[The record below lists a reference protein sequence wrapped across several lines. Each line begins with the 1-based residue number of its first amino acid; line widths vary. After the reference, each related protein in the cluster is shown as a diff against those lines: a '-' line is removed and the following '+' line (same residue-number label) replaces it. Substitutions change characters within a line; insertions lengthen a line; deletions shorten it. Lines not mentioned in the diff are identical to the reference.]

1 MQKYQVFINEHK
13 LELQGVLKRN
23 QQSGNVLEVIDATL
37 EEVKCLINWL
47 FEEGVSAFNVQVVV
61 NEPELLWKEFQ
72 QLFVLI
78 EAAGGLVAN
87 KKGEL
92 LFIHRLGKW
101 DLPKGKMESGESPIE
116 SALRE
121 VEEECGITQ
130 LTAKESF
137 GETYHMYRHEGKVV
151 LKKTYWFLMEY
162 GGEEQLVPQAEEGI
176 EQAVWVNTKQMEE
189 QIEHTY
195 VSLKSMLRSYADKS

>member
-13 LELQGVLKRN
+13 LELKGVIKRN
-23 QQSGNVLEVIDATL
+23 QQAGNVLEVIGTDS
-37 EEVKCLINWL
+37 EELKCLVNWL
-47 FEEGVSAFNVQVVV
+47 FGEEKAVFTVQVVV
-61 NEPELLWKEFQ
+61 EEPELVWKEFQ
-72 QLFVLI
+72 QLFVFI

-87 KKGEL
+87 KRDEL

-101 DLPKGKMESGESPIE
+101 DLPKGKMESGEIPVE

-130 LTAKESF
+130 LVAKESF
-137 GETYHMYRHEGKVV
+137 GETYHMYQHKGQVV
-151 LKKTYWFLMEY
+151 LKRTHWFLMEY
-162 GGEEQLVPQAEEGI
+162 GGEEELVPQAEEGI
-176 EQAVWVNTKQMEE
+176 EKAVWVKAKEMEE

-195 VSLKSMLRSYADKS
+195 VSLKSMLRRYSEKT